1 MVGTLRMAE
10 ALAETAHMRD
20 LISVLEAGFR
30 HITDGEDVEA
40 VKVSTLIYNHP
51 EGGRFGE

>member
-1 MVGTLRMAE
+1 MAE